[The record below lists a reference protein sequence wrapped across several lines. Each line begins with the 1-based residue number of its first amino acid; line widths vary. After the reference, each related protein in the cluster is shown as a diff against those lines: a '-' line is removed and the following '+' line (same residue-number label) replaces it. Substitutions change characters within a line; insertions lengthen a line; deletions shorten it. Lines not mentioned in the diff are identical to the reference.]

1 MIKDFVLNKIL
12 KIFPFSPT
20 SEQVSA
26 LGILSEFITSGDKN
40 GILLF
45 KGYAGTGKT
54 TMLGAAVKM
63 MDSLNQK
70 AILLAPTGR
79 AAKVFSEYSGHSAFT
94 IHKKIY
100 RQRSFS
106 DEFSGFS
113 LDDNLYKDTL
123 FIVDEASMISNE
135 SVGVSIFGSGCLL
148 DDLIQYVYSGD
159 NCKLILMGDPAQL
172 PPVSLTESPALSA
185 EYIKGYNLSVTEIQL
200 TKVVRQQE
208 DSGILFNATNIR
220 NALRSGEID
229 IYPEVTTENYGDIKE
244 INGDELIEEISSAYG
259 NDGIDDTMII
269 CRSNKNANI
278 YNYGIRNRILFRE
291 EEISSGDR
299 LMVVRNN
306 YFWGK
311 AHKDIDFIAN
321 GEIIQVVRVRHTE
334 ELFGFRFCNILA
346 RFIDYDTEL
355 EIKIILDT
363 LQSESPA
370 LSKEQSDKL
379 FTSIAENYA
388 DIRTKPE
395 RLKKIKEDPYFNAIQ
410 VKYAYAVTCHKAQGG
425 QWSNIFLDTGYVT
438 EEMMGEDFYR
448 WLYTAFTRATKHLFL
463 VNWRLNKL
471 KIKN

>member
-1 MIKDFVLNKIL
+1 MLHKIL
-12 KIFPFSPT
+12 DFFPFNPT
-20 SEQVSA
+20 SEQTSA
-26 LGILSEFITSGDKN
+26 LQILSDFLMSHKN
-40 GILLF
+40 NRILLF

-54 TMLGAAVKM
+54 TMLSAAVKM
-63 MDSLNQK
+63 MNSLHQK
-70 AILLAPTGR
+70 VMLLAPTGR

-100 RQRSFS
+100 RQKNFS
-106 DEFSGFS
+106 DDFSGFS
-113 LDDNLYKDTL
+113 LTDNLHKDML

-135 SVGVSIFGSGCLL
+135 NTGISAFGSGCLL

-159 NCKLILMGDPAQL
+159 NCRLILMGDSAQL

-185 EYIKGYNLSVTEIQL
+185 EYLKGYNLNVTEIQL
-200 TKVVRQQE
+200 TQVVRQQE

-229 IYPEVTTENYGDIKE
+229 IYPKILTENFADIRK
-244 INGDELIEEISSAYG
+244 INGDELIEEISSAYSR
-259 NDGIDDTMII
+259 DGIDDTMII
-269 CRSNKNANI
+269 SRSNKNANI
-278 YNYGIRNRILFRE
+278 YNNGIRNRILYRE

-299 LMVVRNN
+299 LMVVKNN

-311 AHKDIDFIAN
+311 AHHDIDFIAN
-321 GEIIQVVRVRHTE
+321 GEIIQVLRVRHTE
-334 ELFGFRFCNILA
+334 EVYGFRFCNILA
-346 RFIDYDTEL
+346 RFTDYDTEM

-370 LSKEQSDKL
+370 LSKDSNDRI
-379 FTSIAENYA
+379 FTSVAEDYA

-395 RLKKIKEDPYFNAIQ
+395 RIKKIKEDPYFNAIQ

-425 QWSNIFLDTGYVT
+425 QWSNVFLDTGYVT

-448 WLYTAFTRATKHLFL
+448 WLYTAFTRATKRLYL
-463 VNWRLNKL
+463 VNWRLVNQQ
-471 KIKN
+471 

>member
-1 MIKDFVLNKIL
+1 MTTNLIYNNIL

-20 SEQVSA
+20 AEQSSA
-26 LGILSEFITSGDKN
+26 LQILSKFLTSREN
-40 GILLF
+40 NEVLLF

-54 TMLGAAVKM
+54 TMLGATVKM

-100 RQRSFS
+100 RQKSFS

-113 LDDNLYKDTL
+113 LTDNLYKDTL

-135 SVGVSIFGSGCLL
+135 NVGVSIFGSGCLL
-148 DDLIQYVYSGD
+148 DDLIQYIYSGE
-159 NCKLILMGDPAQL
+159 NCRLILIGDTAQL
-172 PPVSLTESPALSA
+172 PPVSLTESPALNA
-185 EYIKGYNLSVTEIQL
+185 EYLKAYNLNVTEIQL
-200 TKVVRQQE
+200 TQVVRQHE
-208 DSGILFNATNIR
+208 SSGILFNATNIR
-220 NALRSGEID
+220 DALRNGELE
-229 IYPEVTTENYGDIKE
+229 IYPEVATDNFTDIKKISGE
-244 INGDELIEEISSAYG
+244 DLIEEISSSYSRYS
-259 NDGIDDTMII
+259 IDDTMII

-278 YNYGIRNRILFRE
+278 YNNGIRNRILYRE
-291 EEISSGDR
+291 EEISTGDR

-311 AHKDIDFIAN
+311 AHDDIDFIAN
-321 GEIIQVVRVRHTE
+321 GEIIQVARVRHTE
-334 ELFGFRFCNILA
+334 ELYGFRFCNILA
-346 RFIDYDTEL
+346 RFIDYDIEL
-355 EIKIILDT
+355 ELKIMLDT

-370 LSKEQSDKL
+370 LSKEQNDKL
-379 FTSIAENYA
+379 FTSVAESYA
-388 DIRTKPE
+388 DISTKTE
-395 RLKKIKEDPYFNAIQ
+395 RLKKIKDDPYFNAVQ

-425 QWSNIFLDTGYVT
+425 QWSNIFLDTGFVT

-463 VNWRLNKL
+463 VNWRLEKT
-471 KIKN
+471 K